1 MQIRHALAQAIHTL
15 DAAHVETPRL
25 DAQVLLAHILGVD
38 RTWLFTHDDLILSP
52 ENAQAFADLVA
63 QRLAHTP
70 VAYLVGQRAFYGLS
84 FHVDP
89 RVLIPRPE
97 TELLVEAVIDFVRAH
112 PGATTLADIGTGS
125 GAIAVSLGVNL
136 PGVAIFAVD
145 ASADALAVAQ
155 ANAAALLPAGAR
167 PITFLHGD
175 LLAPLPGPVDIIAA
189 NLPYISAADHAAL
202 QPNVRDHEPAA
213 ALLSG
218 ADGLDHIRRLL
229 AAAPARLRP
238 HGAIFLE
245 IGHDQGAA
253 VQALA
258 QTLLPGCRVQISQDL
273 AGLDRLVTIRS

>member
-1 MQIRHALAQAIHTL
+1 MQIRHALAQAVHALSAT
-15 DAAHVETPRL
+15 HGESPRL
-25 DAQVLLAHILGVD
+25 DAHLLLAHLLGVD
-38 RTWLFTHDDLILSP
+38 RAWLFAHDDHLLPP
-52 ENAQAFADLVA
+52 ETAQAFTDLVA
-63 QRLAHTP
+63 RRLAHTP
-70 VAYLVGQRAFYGLS
+70 VAYLTGHRDFFGLS

-97 TELLVEAVIDFVRAH
+97 TELLVEAVLDFVKSH
-112 PGATTLADIGTGS
+112 PSVSSVADVGTGS
-125 GAIAVSLGVNL
+125 GIIGVTLGVQA
-136 PGVAIFAVD
+136 PGLVIYAVD

-155 ANAAALLPAGAR
+155 ANAAALLPAQAR

-189 NLPYISAADHAAL
+189 NLPYIPAAAYATL

-218 ADGLDHIRRLL
+218 VDGLDHIRRLL
-229 AAAPARLRP
+229 AAAPAFLRP

-245 IGHDQGAA
+245 IGHDQGAS

-258 QTLLPGCRVQISQDL
+258 QALIPGCQVHLTQDL
-273 AGLDRLVTIRS
+273 AGLDRLVKIWC